1 MEGLVRQ
8 EYPGM
13 LASLPPSQAVNIFS
27 ERVKRVG
34 KLNTEI
40 ADWLQERRK
49 VEDLYVQGLKK
60 LARRPLPDAMSE
72 MGIFT
77 APWSQI
83 VSWVDETATSHAILS
98 KGIEKDVEQP
108 LRQFPT
114 KNKEMA
120 SMLTIQGHLTQMAKE
135 YESAQ
140 DTVDKLAKKGPK
152 ANQTKSQQ
160 ATQKLNTVT
169 SEWESQAPFIF
180 EKLQAVDETR
190 LNHLRDVLT
199 QFETHEMDQVE
210 RNKASTEAALTSLLD
225 VDTTVEIH
233 NFATN
238 ATQGKPKLERRATAA
253 RTGSTVS
260 SSSANIALPPPP
272 RMPVEDSSSLHSA
285 RNDASSEHK
294 KESTLKRFGTI
305 MNRRRQSIHAG
316 SFGRSSSP
324 SKGFSALG
332 APPRSRDGRPAPSPR
347 ASSSNL
353 RDNTR
358 QNSNLGAVAESPA
371 TSPRTS
377 KLPSPEQPFSA
388 DSEHRTTDTARDVN
402 GGSAG
407 DGAFVDAATPQ
418 PPSQLDG
425 ASSNANQLDADGF
438 TVPPAAND
446 AISQAQR
453 EANSENEATPAFK
466 LNIAQQ
472 AIREEDADAQAALS
486 SVANTLRSANLPA
499 PSRKVGTVRG
509 RRDVRNSMY
518 VPGPEVVLPE
528 SQRSPGVSTFAPP
541 AGSQGIGRAANLAAT
556 ASDLGSSADSIRSST
571 SAGGGHIRHPE
582 MTRPGLNSSVIETVN
597 LLSENGEIKTAT
609 VIGEMA
615 LSYVQPVS
623 SPEIPDT
630 AAIRLFNFS
639 GLEAIAPNKAF
650 LTESELP
657 DRHGE
662 YTIQLSELKRTNC
675 AFKYK
680 VHTDPSNLNS
690 HIPLLIKPAWKPSDD
705 KLGVVVEYS
714 LNPAYSSEP
723 LTLSNLTLIVSYEG
737 AKATSAQTR
746 PSGTHVKDKNLVF
759 WRLGDVLLEPGAPKK
774 VLCRLLGEQGGQVLP
789 GVVEAKWEISVPA
802 GSVIGSG
809 LGVSWKSGAAEVEGK
824 GKGLESA
831 EPDPFADEGAAK
843 GADGGKENEWT
854 KVESVRK
861 VVSGKYDAITGAI
874 QA

>member
-13 LASLPPSQAVNIFS
+13 LVSLPPSQAVHIFS

-34 KLNTEI
+34 KLNAEI

-60 LARRPLPDAMSE
+60 LARRPLPDTASE
-72 MGIFT
+72 LGIFN

-83 VSWVDETATSHAILS
+83 VAWVDETATSHAILA
-98 KGIEKDVEQP
+98 KGIEKDVEQA

-114 KNKEMA
+114 KNKEMG
-120 SMLTIQGHLTQMAKE
+120 SVLTIQGHLAQMAKE

-140 DTVDKLAKKGPK
+140 DTVDKLAKKGSK
-152 ANQTKSQQ
+152 ANQAKTQQ
-160 ATQKLNTVT
+160 ATQKLNSVT

-180 EKLQAVDETR
+180 EKLQAIDETR

-210 RNKASTEAALTSLLD
+210 RNRVSTEAALTSLLE
-225 VDTTVEIH
+225 VDTAVEIH

-260 SSSANIALPPPP
+260 ASSANLALPPP
-272 RMPVEDSSSLHSA
+272 RMPTEDSSSLHSA

-358 QNSNLGAVAESPA
+358 QNSSLGAVAESPA

-377 KLPSPEQPFSA
+377 RLPPPVQPVPA
-388 DSEHRTTDTARDVN
+388 DGESRPDDTTRDTN

-407 DGAFVDAATPQ
+407 DGSLIDSAIPQ
-418 PPSQLDG
+418 PPPQVDG
-425 ASSNANQLDADGF
+425 ASSNAAQLDEEGF

-472 AIREEDADAQAALS
+472 AIQEEDADAQAALS
-486 SVANTLRSANLPA
+486 NVANTLRTANLPA

-518 VPGPEVVLPE
+518 VPGPEVSVSE
-528 SQRSPGVSTFAPP
+528 AQRSPGAASFSAPP
-541 AGSQGIGRAANLAAT
+541 AASQGIGRAANLAAS
-556 ASDLGSSADSIRSST
+556 ASDLGSSADSIRSAT
-571 SAGGGHIRHPE
+571 SAGGGHIKHPE
-582 MTRPGLNSSVIETVN
+582 MTRPGLNSSIIETVN
-597 LLSENGEIKTAT
+597 LLSENGEIKTVT
-609 VIGEMA
+609 TIGEIA
-615 LSYVQPVS
+615 LSYVHPVS
-623 SPEIPDT
+623 VKEIPDT
-630 AAIRLFNFS
+630 AAIRLFNFA

-650 LTESELP
+650 LNESSLA
-657 DRHGE
+657 GE
-662 YTIQLSELKRTNC
+662 YSVQLSEIKRTNC

-680 VHTDPSNLNS
+680 VHTEPHNLYAQV
-690 HIPLLIKPAWKPSDD
+690 PLLIKPMWKSQGD
-705 KLGVVVEYS
+705 KLGVVVDYS
-714 LNPAYSSEP
+714 LNEAYSSEP

-737 AKATSAQTR
+737 AKAISAQTR
-746 PSGTHVKDKNLVF
+746 PSGTHVKEKSLVF
-759 WRLGDVLLEPGAPKK
+759 WRLGDVLLEPGVTNK
-774 VLCRLLGEQGGQVLP
+774 VLGRLLGDQGGHVLP
-789 GVVEAKWEISVPA
+789 GVVEAKWEIAVPA
-802 GSVIGSG
+802 ETVVGSG
-809 LGVSWKSGAAEVEGK
+809 IGVSWKTGVAEEIEGK
-824 GKGLESA
+824 GKGPENA
-831 EPDPFADEGAAK
+831 EPDPFADEDAAK
-843 GADGGKENEWT
+843 GADSGEANGWT
-854 KVESVRK
+854 KIESVRK
-861 VVSGKYDAITGAI
+861 VTSGKYDAITGAD

>member
-13 LASLPPSQAVNIFS
+13 LASLPPSQAVSIFS

-34 KLNTEI
+34 KLNAEI

-60 LARRPLPDAMSE
+60 LARRPLPDTMSE
-72 MGIFT
+72 LGVFSG
-77 APWSQI
+77 PWSQI
-83 VSWVDETATSHAILS
+83 VSWVDETATSHAMLS
-98 KGIEKDVEQP
+98 KGIEKDVEQS

-114 KNKEMA
+114 KNKEVA
-120 SMLTIQGHLTQMAKE
+120 SVLTIQGHLAQMAKE

-140 DTVDKLAKKGPK
+140 DTVDKLAKKGSK
-152 ANQTKSQQ
+152 ANQAKTQQ

-180 EKLQAVDETR
+180 EKLQAIDETR

-210 RNKASTEAALTSLLD
+210 RNKASTEAALTSLLE
-225 VDTTVEIH
+225 VDTAVEIH

-238 ATQGKPKLERRATAA
+238 ATLGKPKLERRQTAA

-260 SSSANIALPPPP
+260 ANSANLSLPPP

-358 QNSNLGAVAESPA
+358 QNSSLGAVAESPA

-377 KLPSPEQPFSA
+377 KLPPPIQPVPA
-388 DSEHRTTDTARDVN
+388 DGDTRATDETSDTN
-402 GGSAG
+402 GATAG
-407 DGAFVDAATPQ
+407 DGSLMDSATTQ
-418 PPSQLDG
+418 PPPQLDG
-425 ASSNANQLDADGF
+425 SGSNAAQLDADGF

-453 EANSENEATPAFK
+453 EANSEIDAAPAFK

-472 AIREEDADAQAALS
+472 AIQEEDADAQAALS
-486 SVANTLRSANLPA
+486 NVANTLRSVNLPA
-499 PSRKVGTVRG
+499 PTRKIGTVRG

-518 VPGPEVVLPE
+518 IPGPEVAV
-528 SQRSPGVSTFAPP
+528 SDAQRSPVANIAPP
-541 AGSQGIGRAANLAAT
+541 PASSQGIGRAANLAAS

-571 SAGGGHIRHPE
+571 SAGGGHVKHPE
-582 MTRPGLNSSVIETVN
+582 MTRPGLNSSIIETVN

-609 VIGEMA
+609 VIGEIA

-623 SPEIPDT
+623 TPDVPDT
-630 AAIRLFNFS
+630 ASLRLFNFA

-650 LTESELP
+650 INESTLP
-657 DRHGE
+657 DRPGE
-662 YTIQLSELKRTNC
+662 YTVQLSELKRTNC

-680 VHTDPSNLNS
+680 VHTEPANLYA
-690 HIPLLIKPAWKPSDD
+690 HIPLLIKPAWKPTGD

-737 AKATSAQTR
+737 AKAISAQTR
-746 PSGTHVKDKNLVF
+746 PSGTHVKDKNLIF
-759 WRLGDVLLEPGAPKK
+759 WRLGDVLLEPGSTKK
-774 VLCRLLGEQGGQVLP
+774 VLGRLLGDQGGQVLP

-802 GSVIGSG
+802 GSSIGSG
-809 LGVSWKSGAAEVEGK
+809 IGVSWKNGVEVEGK
-824 GKGLESA
+824 GKGVES
-831 EPDPFADEGAAK
+831 EPDPFADEDAK
-843 GADGGKENEWT
+843 GVDAAEANGWT
-854 KVESVRK
+854 KIESVRK
-861 VVSGKYDAITGAI
+861 VISGKYDAITGAD

>member
-1 MEGLVRQ
+1 MEGLARQ

-34 KLNTEI
+34 KLNAEI

-60 LARRPLPDAMSE
+60 LARRPLPDSTSE
-72 MGIFT
+72 LGVFH

-83 VSWVDETATSHAILS
+83 VAWVDETATSHAILS
-98 KGIEKDVEQP
+98 KGIEKDVEQA

-120 SMLTIQGHLTQMAKE
+120 SVLTIQGHLAQMAKE

-152 ANQTKSQQ
+152 ANQAKSQQ
-160 ATQKLNTVT
+160 ATQKLSTVT

-180 EKLQAVDETR
+180 EKLQAIDETR

-210 RNKASTEAALTSLLD
+210 RNKVLTEAALTSLLE
-225 VDTTVEIH
+225 VDTAVEIL

-260 SSSANIALPPPP
+260 ASSANLALPPP
-272 RMPVEDSSSLHSA
+272 RMPTEDSSSMHSA

-294 KESTLKRFGTI
+294 KET
-305 MNRRRQSIHAG
+305 
-316 SFGRSSSP
+316 
-324 SKGFSALG
+324 
-332 APPRSRDGRPAPSPR
+332 
-347 ASSSNL
+347 
-353 RDNTR
+353 
-358 QNSNLGAVAESPA
+358 
-371 TSPRTS
+371 
-377 KLPSPEQPFSA
+377 
-388 DSEHRTTDTARDVN
+388 
-402 GGSAG
+402 G
-407 DGAFVDAATPQ
+407 DGALFDSATAQ
-418 PPSQLDG
+418 PPPQLDG
-425 ASSNANQLDADGF
+425 TGSNATQLDADGF

-453 EANSENEATPAFK
+453 EANSENDATPAFK

-472 AIREEDADAQAALS
+472 AIQEEDADAKAALS
-486 SVANTLRSANLPA
+486 SVANTLRSVNLPA
-499 PSRKVGTVRG
+499 PTRKVGTVRG

-518 VPGPEVVLPE
+518 IPGPEVAITDA
-528 SQRSPGVSTFAPP
+528 QRSPGVNISAPP
-541 AGSQGIGRAANLAAT
+541 AGSQGIGRAANLAAS

-571 SAGGGHIRHPE
+571 SAGGGHIKHPE
-582 MTRPGLNSSVIETVN
+582 MTRPGINASVIETVN

-609 VIGEMA
+609 VIGEIA
-615 LSYVQPVS
+615 LSYVHPVS
-623 SPEIPDT
+623 SPEILDT
-630 AAIRLFNFS
+630 ASIRLFNFA

-650 LTESELP
+650 LTESTSP
-657 DRHGE
+657 DHRGE
-662 YTIQLSELKRTNC
+662 YTVQLSEIKRTNC

-680 VHTDPSNLNS
+680 VHTEPSNLNS
-690 HIPLLIKPAWKPSDD
+690 HIPLLIKPTWKPTGD

-714 LNPAYSSEP
+714 LNPAYSSQS
-723 LTLSNLTLIVSYEG
+723 LTLSNVTLIVSYEG
-737 AKATSAQTR
+737 AKAISAQTR
-746 PSGTHVKDKNLVF
+746 PSGTHVKEKNLVF
-759 WRLGDVLLEPGAPKK
+759 WRLGDVLLEPGSTKK
-774 VLCRLLGEQGGQVLP
+774 VLGRLLGEQGKQILP
-789 GVVEAKWEISVPA
+789 GVVEAKWEIAVPA
-802 GSVIGSG
+802 GSLLGSG
-809 LGVSWKSGAAEVEGK
+809 IGVGWKTGSVEEVEGK
-824 GKGLESA
+824 GKGPESP
-831 EPDPFADEGAAK
+831 EPDPFADEDAAK
-843 GADGGKENEWT
+843 GADSGEGDGWT
-854 KVESVRK
+854 VVESVRK
-861 VVSGKYDAITGAI
+861 IVSGKYDAITGAD

>member
-1 MEGLVRQ
+1 MEGLARQ
-8 EYPGM
+8 EYPEM
-13 LASLPPSQAVNIFS
+13 LASLPPSQAVSIFS

-60 LARRPLPDAMSE
+60 LARRPLPDTTSE
-72 MGIFT
+72 LGIFN
-77 APWSQI
+77 APWTQI
-83 VSWVDETATSHAILS
+83 VAWVDETATSHAMLS
-98 KGIEKDVEQP
+98 QGIEKDVEQA

-114 KNKEMA
+114 KNKEM
-120 SMLTIQGHLTQMAKE
+120 SSVLTIQGHLSQMAKE

-140 DTVDKLAKKGPK
+140 DTVDKLARKGPK
-152 ANQTKSQQ
+152 ANQAKTLQ
-160 ATQKLNTVT
+160 ATQKLSAVT

-180 EKLQAVDETR
+180 EKLQAIDETR

-210 RNKASTEAALTSLLD
+210 RNKASTEAALSSLLD
-225 VDTTVEIH
+225 VDTAVEIH
-233 NFATN
+233 AFAAK

-260 SSSANIALPPPP
+260 AGSANLALPPP
-272 RMPVEDSSSLHSA
+272 RMPNEDSSSLHSA

-358 QNSNLGAVAESPA
+358 QNSSLGAVAESPP

-377 KLPSPEQPFSA
+377 KLPSPVQPTPA
-388 DSEHRTTDTARDVN
+388 DGENIADTGRDVN
-402 GGSAG
+402 GGSG
-407 DGAFVDAATPQ
+407 DGALFDAASPQ
-418 PPSQLDG
+418 PPPQVDG
-425 ASSNANQLDADGF
+425 ANSAAAQLDAEGF

-472 AIREEDADAQAALS
+472 AIQEEDADAQAALS
-486 SVANTLRSANLPA
+486 SVANTLRSVNLPA
-499 PSRKVGTVRG
+499 PTRKVGTVRG

-518 VPGPEVVLPE
+518 IPGPEIAVAE
-528 SQRSPGVSTFAPP
+528 AQRSPGANISAPP
-541 AGSQGIGRAANLAAT
+541 AAPQGVGRAANLAAS

-571 SAGGGHIRHPE
+571 SAGGGHIKHPE
-582 MTRPGLNSSVIETVN
+582 MTSPGLNASIIETVN
-597 LLSENGEIKTAT
+597 LLTENGEIKTAT
-609 VIGEMA
+609 SVGEIA
-615 LSYVQPVS
+615 LNYVHPFS
-623 SPEIPDT
+623 TPEIPDT
-630 AAIRLFNFS
+630 ASIRLFNFA

-650 LTESELP
+650 LSETGQP
-657 DRHGE
+657 GE
-662 YTIQLSELKRTNC
+662 YGVQLSELKRTNC

-680 VHTDPSNLNS
+680 VHADPSNLNAL
-690 HIPLLIKPAWKPSDD
+690 IPLLIKPTWKPSGD
-705 KLGVVVEYS
+705 KLGVVIEYS
-714 LNPAYSSEP
+714 LNPAYSAQS
-723 LTLSNLTLIVSYEG
+723 LVLSNLTLIVSYEG
-737 AKATSAQTR
+737 AKAISAQTR

-759 WRLGDVLLEPGAPKK
+759 WRLGDVLLEPGSTNK
-774 VLCRLLGEQGGQVLP
+774 VLGRLLGDQGGQVLP
-789 GVVEAKWEISVPA
+789 GLVEAKWEIAVPA
-802 GSVIGSG
+802 GNVVGSG
-809 LGVSWKSGAAEVEGK
+809 IGVSWKTGAADEVEGK
-824 GKGLESA
+824 GKGPA
-831 EPDPFADEGAAK
+831 ADPFADEDAVK
-843 GADGGKENEWT
+843 SADVGEVNGYKII
-854 KVESVRK
+854 ESVRK
-861 VVSGKYDAITGAI
+861 VISGKYDAITGAD

>member
-13 LASLPPSQAVNIFS
+13 LASLPPSQAVHIFN

-34 KLNTEI
+34 KLNAEI

-60 LARRPLPDAMSE
+60 LARRPLPDTTSE
-72 MGIFT
+72 LGIFN

-83 VSWVDETATSHAILS
+83 VAWVDETATSHAILS
-98 KGIEKDVEQP
+98 KGIEKDVEQA

-114 KNKEMA
+114 KNKEMG
-120 SMLTIQGHLTQMAKE
+120 SVLTIQGNLAQMAKE

-140 DTVDKLAKKGPK
+140 DTVEKLAKKGSK
-152 ANQTKSQQ
+152 ANQAKSQQ
-160 ATQKLNTVT
+160 ATQKLNTVS

-180 EKLQAVDETR
+180 EKLQAIDETR

-210 RNKASTEAALTSLLD
+210 RNRVSTEAALTSLLE
-225 VDTTVEIH
+225 VDTAVEIH

-238 ATQGKPKLERRATAA
+238 ATQGKPKVERRATAA

-260 SSSANIALPPPP
+260 ASSANLALPPP
-272 RMPVEDSSSLHSA
+272 RMPTEDSSSLHSA

-358 QNSNLGAVAESPA
+358 QNSSLVAVAESPA

-377 KLPSPEQPFSA
+377 KLQSPIQPVPA
-388 DSEHRTTDTARDVN
+388 DGENSTADTVCDTN

-407 DGAFVDAATPQ
+407 DGSLIDSGIPQ
-418 PPSQLDG
+418 PPPQVDG
-425 ASSNANQLDADGF
+425 ASSNAAQLDAEGF

-453 EANSENEATPAFK
+453 EANSESDAAPSFK

-472 AIREEDADAQAALS
+472 AIQEEDADAQAALS
-486 SVANTLRSANLPA
+486 NVANTLRTANLPA
-499 PSRKVGTVRG
+499 LSRKVGTVRG

-518 VPGPEVVLPE
+518 VPGPEVAVAE
-528 SQRSPGVSTFAPP
+528 AQRSPAAINFTSPP
-541 AGSQGIGRAANLAAT
+541 AASQGIGRAANLAAS
-556 ASDLGSSADSIRSST
+556 ASDLGSSADSIRSAT
-571 SAGGGHIRHPE
+571 SAGGGYIKHPE
-582 MTRPGLNSSVIETVN
+582 MTRPGLNASVIETVN

-609 VIGEMA
+609 TIGEIA
-615 LSYVQPVS
+615 LSYVHPVS
-623 SPEIPDT
+623 APEIPDT
-630 AAIRLFNFS
+630 AAIRLFNFA

-650 LTESELP
+650 LNELP
-657 DRHGE
+657 GHHGE
-662 YTIQLSELKRTNC
+662 YSVQLSEIRRTNC

-680 VHTDPSNLNS
+680 VHTEPASLYAQV
-690 HIPLLIKPAWKPSDD
+690 PLLIKPMWKPTGD

-714 LNPAYSSEP
+714 LNSAYSSET
-723 LTLSNLTLIVSYEG
+723 LSLSNLTLIVSYEG
-737 AKATSAQTR
+737 AKAISAQTR
-746 PSGTHVKDKNLVF
+746 PSGTHVKEKNLVF
-759 WRLGDVLLEPGAPKK
+759 WRLGDVLLEPGVTKK
-774 VLCRLLGEQGGQVLP
+774 ILGRLLGDQGGQVLP
-789 GVVEAKWEISVPA
+789 GVVEAKWEIAVPA
-802 GSVIGSG
+802 GTVVGSG
-809 LGVSWKSGAAEVEGK
+809 IGVSWKTGAEEVDGK
-824 GKGLESA
+824 GKGPENE
-831 EPDPFADEGAAK
+831 EPDPFADEDAAK
-843 GADGGKENEWT
+843 GADSGEANGWT
-854 KVESVRK
+854 KIESVRK
-861 VVSGKYDAITGAI
+861 VISGKYDAITGAD